1 MNLCFSNLVL
11 DCFPCRLCQPRK
23 FAEANLKLFYAW
35 GAVAA
40 VEAGGKSKKFGGKLE
55 VQKIKKNAEAG
66 LNYFFFGS
74 SRSRRRK
81 VGKVEN

>member
-1 MNLCFSNLVL
+1 MKNSDLIKSLLPKSYTNPTPDHNLPLELNLFFSKLVL

-40 VEAGGKSKKFGGKLE
+40 VEAGGKSKKFGGKVE
-55 VQKIKKNAEAG
+55 V
-66 LNYFFFGS
+66 
-74 SRSRRRK
+74 
-81 VGKVEN
+81 

>member
-1 MNLCFSNLVL
+1 MKKNDPTPDHILPLELNLCFSNLVL

-40 VEAGGKSKKFGGKLE
+40 VEAGGKSKKFEGKLE
-55 VQKIKKNAEAG
+55 VQKIKKMP
-66 LNYFFFGS
+66 
-74 SRSRRRK
+74 RQ
-81 VGKVEN
+81 V

>member
-1 MNLCFSNLVL
+1 MGEKSDLIKSLLLKSNTNPNPDHNMPLELNLYFSNLDL

-40 VEAGGKSKKFGGKLE
+40 VEAGGKSKKFGGKIE
-55 VQKIKKNAEAG
+55 V
-66 LNYFFFGS
+66 
-74 SRSRRRK
+74 
-81 VGKVEN
+81 